1 MSGNARIPQIMRRW
15 HERVHGEVGL
25 RSGSVKH
32 TNSVRHLCASRHL
45 LLDILCDTSEGLL
58 SPLRSSHDEVSCL
71 AGRSHDLTN
80 SATAFTVRE
89 ISQGKRSC
97 DLVVSLFRREAYY
110 TQGIFLFMPPY
121 ATLQKIPKKKLQDHG
136 HSYNLGL
143 F

>member
-1 MSGNARIPQIMRRW
+1 MARLGCGRGRSNTQIVSDIC
-15 HERVHGEVGL
+15 VH
-25 RSGSVKH
+25 RDICCSIYSAY
-32 TNSVRHLCASRHL
+32 AS
-45 LLDILCDTSEGLL
+45 CSEGLL

-136 HSYNLGL
+136 HYYNLGL